1 MIYQCEVNVKYYLSR
16 CVAKSTE
23 RVRDRRGFT
32 LIELL
37 VVMVIIGLLAAIV
50 LPNYMNVGD
59 KAKVKATQAQ
69 IATFGTALDN
79 FRLDVGRYPT
89 TEEGLDALRRK
100 PSGADRWDGPYL
112 QKDIPTDPW
121 GRPYLYKS
129 PGDHGGYDLLSYGGD
144 GTPGGDGYNRDINNW
159 ESS

>member
-1 MIYQCEVNVKYYLSR
+1 MKYYLSR
-16 CVAKSTE
+16 CVAQSTE
-23 RVRDRRGFT
+23 RLRDRRGFT

-50 LPNYMNVGD
+50 LPNYIGQSD
-59 KAKVKATQAQ
+59 KARVKAAQAQ
-69 IATFGTALDN
+69 IAQLGTALDS

-112 QKDIPTDPW
+112 QKDIPADPW
-121 GRPYLYKS
+121 GRAYIYKS

-144 GTPGGDGYNRDINNW
+144 GTPGGDGTNRDVNSW

>member
-1 MIYQCEVNVKYYLSR
+1 MQKKNKIRIETLTARLDEK
-16 CVAKSTE
+16 
-23 RVRDRRGFT
+23 GFT

-50 LPNYMNVGD
+50 LPNYIGKAD
-59 KAKVKATQAQ
+59 QAKVRAAQAQ
-69 IATFGTALDN
+69 IQSLSTALDS

-100 PSGADRWDGPYL
+100 PGSADRWDGPYL
-112 QKDIPTDPW
+112 QKDIPADPW
-121 GRPYLYKS
+121 NHPYLYKA
-129 PGDHGGYDLLSYGGD
+129 PGDHGGFDLLSYGAD
-144 GTPGGDGYNRDINNW
+144 GTPGGDGYNKDITSW